1 MMLDV
6 GSTLDNISIILGI
19 STTIIPTIITLVVI
33 IILIY
38 LTFKMQMS
46 GLLSVGILIALY
58 TVSMAVLTFLNINS
72 TLNIFSLFGD
82 TLATVVITYGH

>member
-1 MMLDV
+1 MDI
-6 GSTLDNISIILGI
+6 GTTLDNFSTLIGI
-19 STTIIPTIITLVVI
+19 DLAIIPTMITLFVI
-33 IILIY
+33 LILIY

-46 GLLSVGILIALY
+46 GLLAVGILVALY

-82 TLATVVITYGH
+82 TLGLVVIHYGY